1 MNGHH
6 PQQRPTPAPAAGA
19 GSSTEDLVLWLFGW
33 CLALIA
39 AVSAVV
45 WSTAQIAGALF
56 GAGRPTAP
64 VTRTP
69 GIALRLRDHVT
80 DPAAAWPAP
89 DHARLPEAA
98 GMYAA
103 LVVTVTVLT
112 ILVWAA
118 LRVRGG
124 MRRPR
129 EVGARFAAP
138 RDLAALTVRGPVAG
152 RIILGRLAGRLV
164 ATEPRVSLL
173 VCGPTQSGKTSGLV
187 IPAVLEWDG
196 VVIASSVKRD
206 LIDDTINH
214 RRTQGRV
221 RIYDPTAATG
231 MAGATWSPLHASR
244 TWTGAQATAK
254 TLTESRG
261 GRAEIPN
268 ESFWSTTA
276 AGLLA
281 PFLLAAAL
289 DDRTVAD
296 LMRWLNRKAHDEAT
310 AVLAEHGEDGALDV
324 AWAHEHADT
333 RTRDGL
339 YTTALTALHIFQDPR
354 VQTSALSCDI
364 TADRILD
371 GEANTLYL
379 CGPLHEQH
387 RVRAVF
393 ETVLAQ
399 LIEAVADRHTRG
411 ETLAR
416 PVLMVLDEAAN
427 IAAPAALDQVVSTA
441 ASMGLQLV
449 TVWQDLAQLHAR
461 YGADR
466 AQTIFS
472 NSRARL
478 ILPGIADTTTLNEI
492 TRISGDTPV
501 PQSHTTR
508 DPSGA
513 TSIGEGT
520 TYRPLVPPD
529 YLRQLPRGHGLLIY
543 DNLPPV
549 VLRLRPWWR
558 DRGLRALHHA
568 TPTRRA
574 A

>member
-1 MNGHH
+1 MNQQPH
-6 PQQRPTPAPAAGA
+6 PTNPGPGTG
-19 GSSTEDLVLWLFGW
+19 TEDLLLWLFGW
-33 CLALIA
+33 SLALTA
-39 AVSAVV
+39 AVSTLV
-45 WSTAQIAGALF
+45 WSTGQIAGLLF
-56 GAGRPTAP
+56 GHGRPMAP
-64 VTRTP
+64 ATRTP
-69 GIALRLRDHVT
+69 GIALALRDHAT
-80 DPAAAWPAP
+80 NPAAAWPPA
-89 DHARLPEAA
+89 DAARLPGAT

-103 LVVTVTVLT
+103 FTVTLT
-112 ILVWAA
+112 LLAVLVWAV
-118 LRVRGG
+118 LRVKGRIGTKKQ
-124 MRRPR
+124 P
-129 EVGARFAAP
+129 GARFAGP
-138 RDLAALTVRGPVAG
+138 RDLTALAVRGPASR
-152 RIILGRLAGRLV
+152 RIILGRLRGKLI

-206 LIDDTINH
+206 LLDDTVTH
-214 RRTQGRV
+214 RRGEGRV
-221 RIYDPTAATG
+221 FVYDPTGATG
-231 MAGATWSPLHASR
+231 LPTDTWSPLDASR
-244 TWTGAQATAK
+244 TWVGAQATAK

-261 GRAEIPN
+261 GRSETPN
-268 ESFWSTTA
+268 ESFWTTSA

-289 DDRTVAD
+289 DNQSIAG
-296 LMRWLNRKAHDEAT
+296 LMRWLNRKEITEAT
-310 AVLAEHGEDGALDV
+310 DILAAHGEEGALDV

-333 RTRDGL
+333 KTRDGL
-339 YTTALTALHIFQDPR
+339 YSTALAALNIFQDPR
-354 VQTSALSCDI
+354 VQASAATCDI
-364 TADRILD
+364 TPEGLLD
-371 GEANTLYL
+371 GGGNTLYL

-393 ETVLAQ
+393 ETLLAQ

-411 ETLAR
+411 ETLPR

-427 IAAPAALDQVVSTA
+427 IAAPAHLDQVISTA

-449 TVWQDLAQLHAR
+449 TVWQDLSQLHAR

-478 ILPGIADTTTLNEI
+478 LLPGIADATTLAEV
-492 TRISGDTPV
+492 TRIAGDTTV
-501 PQSHTTR
+501 TQSHLTR
-508 DPSGA
+508 DPRGG
-513 TSIGEGT
+513 TSVGEGT

-529 YLRQLPRGHGLLIY
+529 TLRQLPRGKGLLIY

-549 VLRLRPWWR
+549 VVGLRPWWR
-558 DRGLRALHHA
+558 DRTLRALHDA
-568 TPTRRA
+568 TSTRRA